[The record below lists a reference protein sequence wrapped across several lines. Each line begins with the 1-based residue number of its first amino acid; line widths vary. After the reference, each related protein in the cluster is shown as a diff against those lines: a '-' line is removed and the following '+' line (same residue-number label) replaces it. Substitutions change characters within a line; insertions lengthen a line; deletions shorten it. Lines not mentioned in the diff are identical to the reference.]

1 MPKEGAEYLTG
12 RRPQSVRQA
21 QTMRAFNEGPVDKRN
36 STYKDK
42 NEGEE
47 S

>member
-1 MPKEGAEYLTG
+1 MPKEGAEYLTR
-12 RRPQSVRQA
+12 RRPQSIRQA

-36 STYKDK
+36 STYKGK
-42 NEGEE
+42 NKGGE